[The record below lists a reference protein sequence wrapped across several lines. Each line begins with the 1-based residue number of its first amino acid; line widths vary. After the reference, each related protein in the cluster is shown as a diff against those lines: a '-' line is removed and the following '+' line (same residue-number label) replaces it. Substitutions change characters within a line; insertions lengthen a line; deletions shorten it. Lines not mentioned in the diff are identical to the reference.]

1 MQKYCHH
8 CHRPTDHPDHAGIQT
23 GVNKCT
29 LSHFDG
35 CHEGHYNDKSWT
47 DCPAATG
54 GEGDGSFGSGK
65 SKESKVSP
73 NKLGDEFEKLNL
85 DGAAKVDPKEFLIV
99 DTDDEEDMHLQE
111 EVELLRLQVQQQSQ
125 ESLARLQSDEQEKK
139 ERKRLRREKLERER
153 LELLSVA
160 KKFQD
165 RRPEYNPA
173 TIQPSRQNLKDKAA
187 ELAARQ
193 QWDGARQRQHVT
205 GLTMGG
211 IRELPGMTPA
221 VEDWIT
227 KLQSSVPSLAK
238 TPTGQAPTGGSFQPQ
253 GVLSQAPTASVPRTH
268 AHVSSETIDTEFV
281 YSTVRG
287 KLVPVLH
294 ESPVNKARSNPP
306 HPPQQ
311 PDDEVGEASEDE
323 DCPVQPAQGHRL
335 AWYRDESGRKYF
347 LHKKIEEEIPS
358 KVRTYERD
366 AATGRW
372 YEKTVPQTKTPRAQK
387 VSNPRKTPDSSFV
400 DHRNA
405 SHSPQPQVTRGLRTP
420 AASAQPKDD
429 ERHSSFLPGKPDKQ
443 GRDSN
448 MPDIVQWARNCPVSW
463 TSKVTTDKL
472 NAVLWA
478 WAFISEILAT
488 RTGQAPN
495 LQQGELE
502 ARLQHFCN
510 VLEVTLQISNQNDFS
525 GEAWSIGRLYDQK
538 VRHKVENNQFTWVQ
552 VAAMNHGASLPHE
565 LMAAHQELPRTQ
577 KPTKAPNGQREE
589 TKKAKNKCMTWNK
602 SEVRGKCLYEVENPS
617 EKCKFAHECSY
628 CKSKSLKPV
637 DHQRFFCKKRL
648 EEEG

>member
-54 GEGDGSFGSGK
+54 GEGNGSFGSGI

-73 NKLGDEFEKLNL
+73 NKLGDEKLNL

-193 QWDGARQRQHVT
+193 QWDGARQRQQVT

-268 AHVSSETIDTEFV
+268 AHVSSETIDTDLFILLSEASWFQC
-281 YSTVRG
+281 YMNLQLTKQGQILLTHHNSLMM
-287 KLVPVLH
+287 KLVRHQKMKIAQYNLH
-294 ESPVNKARSNPP
+294 KVTGWLGIEMRVGGSISFTRRSKKRCLPR
-306 HPPQQ
+306 
-311 PDDEVGEASEDE
+311 SE
-323 DCPVQPAQGHRL
+323 PTSVMQLQAGGMRRQFHKQRLPGHR
-335 AWYRDESGRKYF
+335 K
-347 LHKKIEEEIPS
+347 
-358 KVRTYERD
+358 
-366 AATGRW
+366 
-372 YEKTVPQTKTPRAQK
+372 
-387 VSNPRKTPDSSFV
+387 
-400 DHRNA
+400 
-405 SHSPQPQVTRGLRTP
+405 
-420 AASAQPKDD
+420 
-429 ERHSSFLPGKPDKQ
+429 
-443 GRDSN
+443 
-448 MPDIVQWARNCPVSW
+448 
-463 TSKVTTDKL
+463 
-472 NAVLWA
+472 
-478 WAFISEILAT
+478 LAT
-488 RTGQAPN
+488 LGRHQTAPLLITAMQAIHHSH
-495 LQQGELE
+495 
-502 ARLQHFCN
+502 R
-510 VLEVTLQISNQNDFS
+510 
-525 GEAWSIGRLYDQK
+525 
-538 VRHKVENNQFTWVQ
+538 
-552 VAAMNHGASLPHE
+552 
-565 LMAAHQELPRTQ
+565 
-577 KPTKAPNGQREE
+577 
-589 TKKAKNKCMTWNK
+589 
-602 SEVRGKCLYEVENPS
+602 
-617 EKCKFAHECSY
+617 
-628 CKSKSLKPV
+628 
-637 DHQRFFCKKRL
+637 
-648 EEEG
+648 